1 MNTHY
6 RFRVGEFECIAVA
19 DGSKEYKAGSLF
31 ANAAED
37 EWRQALVEHGLGPQV
52 LDIPYTCLAVNV
64 GGRWVLVD
72 TGAGAREERR
82 VGRVEQSLAAAG
94 IETAD
99 IQVVILTHG
108 HTDHVGGLTDREGQ
122 LKFARARYVMGQREW
137 DFWTTRENLIQIGWE
152 SIFPFMEQKLG
163 SIAGQVELVT
173 TESEILPGV
182 RVIPAPGHTPGHM
195 MVVFSS
201 RGQELWST
209 GDALIHPLH
218 LEHLGWYTVFDL
230 APEEALETKRK
241 ILDQA
246 SGGVLIHAFHFP
258 FPGIGRVHREGA
270 AWRWRSVEAAFE
282 NIENEL

>member
-1 MNTHY
+1 MHTYY

-19 DGSKEYKAGSLF
+19 DGSNAYEAQYLF
-31 ANAAED
+31 ANAPED
-37 EWRQALVEHGLGPQV
+37 EWRQALVERGLGPQV
-52 LDIPYTCLAVNV
+52 LDIPYTCLAVNT

-72 TGAGAREERR
+72 TGAGARDVTP

-94 IETAD
+94 IDAAD
-99 IQVVILTHG
+99 IAVVILTHG
-108 HTDHVGGLTDREGQ
+108 HTDHVGGLTDEEGQ

-137 DFWTTRENLIQIGWE
+137 DFWTTRENLIEMGWE
-152 SIFPFMEQKLG
+152 SIIPFVEHKLG

-173 TESEILPGV
+173 QESEILPGV
-182 RVIPAPGHTPGHM
+182 RVIPAAGHTPGHL

-201 RGQELWST
+201 AGRELWST

-218 LEHLGWYTVFDL
+218 LEHPGWYTVYDL
-230 APEEALETKRK
+230 APEEAIETRRR

-246 SGGVLIHAFHFP
+246 SRGAMIHAYHFP

-270 AWRWRSVEAAFE
+270 AWRWQPTEMETTPMS
-282 NIENEL
+282 